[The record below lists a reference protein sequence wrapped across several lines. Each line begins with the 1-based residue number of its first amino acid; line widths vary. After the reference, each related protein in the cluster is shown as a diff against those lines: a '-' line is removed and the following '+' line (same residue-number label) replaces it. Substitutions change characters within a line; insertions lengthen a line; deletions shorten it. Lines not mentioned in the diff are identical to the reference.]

1 MNRAAAFL
9 LAAGLGAF
17 SGCTRTRVTMS
28 PVPPP
33 RSWEQ
38 GVAAARHE
46 TDATFA
52 SDPDSPIPRAERA
65 TFRGLSHF
73 PLDPSWRYAGFIE
86 RYKTAERIPIVTTA
100 GKPRPCE
107 RWGRVSFTRDGQ
119 VLTLQVYRLLDLPER
134 KGGEGLFLP
143 FKDETSGKETYG
155 AGRYV
160 DLVGPEGGP
169 FVLDFNLAYNP
180 SCAYGDPAR
189 FQCPATPSENRLP
202 IAVTAGE
209 RGPEHAAGEPSP

>member
-1 MNRAAAFL
+1 MRRGYTLLLIAGLFVSWACNRA
-9 LAAGLGAF
+9 G
-17 SGCTRTRVTMS
+17 VTMS
-28 PVPPP
+28 PVPPQ

-38 GVAAARHE
+38 EIAAARKE
-46 TDATFA
+46 TDAAFA

-65 TFRGLSHF
+65 TFRGLSHY
-73 PLDPSWRYAGFIE
+73 PLDPSWRYAGYIE
-86 RYKTAERIPIVTTA
+86 RYKTAERISIVTTA

-107 RWGRVSFTRDGQ
+107 RWGHVTFARDGQ

-143 FKDETSGKETYG
+143 FKDATTGKETYD

-169 FVLDFNLAYNP
+169 FVLDFNRAYNP
-180 SCAYGDPAR
+180 SCAYGDPDR
-189 FQCPATPSENRLP
+189 FQCPATPAENRLP
-202 IAVTAGE
+202 IAITAGE
-209 RGPEHAAGEPSP
+209 RGPEHAAAEPVP

>member
-1 MNRAAAFL
+1 
-9 LAAGLGAF
+9 
-17 SGCTRTRVTMS
+17 MS

-38 GVAAARHE
+38 EVTEARKE
-46 TDATFA
+46 TDAAFA
-52 SDPDSPIPRAERA
+52 SDPDSPLPASGRA

-86 RYKTAERIPIVTTA
+86 RYETAERISIVTTA

-107 RWGRVSFTRDGQ
+107 RWGRVTFVRDGQ
-119 VLTLQVYRLLDLPER
+119 RLTLQVYRLLDLPER

-143 FKDETSGKETYG
+143 FKDATTGKETYE

-160 DLVGPEGGP
+160 DLIGPEGGP

-180 SCAYGDPAR
+180 SCAYGDPGR
-189 FQCPATPSENRLP
+189 FQCPATPAENKLP
-202 IAVTAGE
+202 IAITAGE
-209 RGPEHAAGEPSP
+209 RGPEHVAGTPPH